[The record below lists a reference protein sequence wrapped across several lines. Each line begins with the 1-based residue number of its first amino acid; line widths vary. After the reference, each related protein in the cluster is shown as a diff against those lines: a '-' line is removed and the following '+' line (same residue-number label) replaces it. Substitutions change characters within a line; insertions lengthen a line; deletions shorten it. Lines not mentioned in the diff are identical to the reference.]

1 MLISY
6 EDIIKKYN
14 LNIKTILHVGAHI
27 AEEKEAY
34 FSNGCEKV
42 IWVEGNPELCQSLLQ
57 SLDIKNNIVLQAVV
71 SDYDDQEVDFMI
83 TNNKQSSSIL
93 NLGLHKNLFPD
104 IVMQSMS
111 TVKTKTLKTLFLE
124 NNLNFKE
131 IDFLNLDIQGAELLA
146 LQGIGEELTNLKAI
160 FTEINTDY
168 VYQECALIT
177 EIDQYLSNFGFERVE
192 TVMWS
197 DHPWGDALYLKK
209 EI

>member
-1 MLISY
+1 M
-6 EDIIKKYN
+6 
-14 LNIKTILHVGAHI
+14 
-27 AEEKEAY
+27 
-34 FSNGCEKV
+34 
-42 IWVEGNPELCQSLLQ
+42 
-57 SLDIKNNIVLQAVV
+57 
-71 SDYDDQEVDFMI
+71 
-83 TNNKQSSSIL
+83 
-93 NLGLHKNLFPD
+93 
-104 IVMQSMS
+104 
-111 TVKTKTLKTLFLE
+111 
-124 NNLNFKE
+124 
-131 IDFLNLDIQGAELLA
+131 NLDIQGAELLA